1 MFDGREGRQRWGQYQ
16 RTAGGVPL
24 RGWAGVALCCLLLNN
39 ALGREPL
46 PPTVSAGSP
55 IALAEGQAKV
65 YFTPWDDAEGAIMR
79 AVRNARSEVLVQAYS
94 FTSGAI
100 AGELINA
107 RKRGVEVRV
116 TADQGE
122 TERIPTSRIS
132 HLAQNG
138 IPVWLES
145 RYQAAHNKVM
155 VIDADA
161 AHPVVVTG
169 SYNWTVAAQRR
180 NAENVLIISGNAGL
194 ARAYKANWERHRQDA
209 LPYVLK

>member
-1 MFDGREGRQRWGQYQ
+1 MLLRQGKWQLAAQAIRTIGRVQLISW
-16 RTAGGVPL
+16 TGV
-24 RGWAGVALCCLLLNN
+24 VLCCFQLNH
-39 ALGREPL
+39 AVGREPL
-46 PPTVSAGSP
+46 PPTVSASSP

-107 RKRGVEVRV
+107 RKRGVDVRV
-116 TADQGE
+116 TADQNE

-132 HLAQNG
+132 HLARSG

-161 AHPVVVTG
+161 ALPVVVTG

-180 NAENVLIISGNAGL
+180 NAENVLIVSGNAGL
-194 ARAYKANWERHRQDA
+194 ARAYKTNWERHRLDA

>member
-1 MFDGREGRQRWGQYQ
+1 MLLCQGQWQ
-16 RTAGGVPL
+16 SAAQAIRAIGCIQLNCVAGF
-24 RGWAGVALCCLLLNN
+24 ALCCLLLNS

-55 IALAEGQAKV
+55 ISLGEGQAKV

-107 RKRGVEVRV
+107 RKRGVDVRV
-116 TADQGE
+116 TADQNE

-132 HLAQNG
+132 HLARSG

-161 AHPVVVTG
+161 ALPVVVTG

-180 NAENVLIISGNAGL
+180 NSENVLIISGNSSL
-194 ARAYKANWERHRQDA
+194 ARAYKANWERHRLDA